1 MENKERIEQLKQE
14 LEDWI
19 QMQNGVIP
27 SEDIEIF
34 EKQVEDQRWLIKQ
47 AENVE
52 KNAEIIDINARTL
65 WSVSLGGNQRQI
77 ELFERIK
84 DVNVGDLVVETSSAF
99 MYPAINRVGYLKEIF
114 KGEDGWTHYII
125 ERLNGKTMDWSNCKF
140 IKVLSD
146 FEHFVI

>member
-1 MENKERIEQLKQE
+1 ME
-14 LEDWI
+14 
-19 QMQNGVIP
+19 
-27 SEDIEIF
+27 SE
-34 EKQVEDQRWLIKQ
+34 KM
-47 AENVE
+47 
-52 KNAEIIDINARTL
+52 AEIIDVNARTL
-65 WSVSLGGNQRQI
+65 WSTSLGGNPRQI

-140 IKVLSD
+140 IKVLTD
-146 FEHFVI
+146 FEHFVS